1 MKSAAAVP
9 PGRADEG
16 LGRNLIPGCGC
27 YAHYLRIVDRPVCSI
42 QESQHETAVIFAYF
56 GGVYAFLK
64 IGVARVAADE
74 LISIYKH
81 DLRSRPIFSY
91 MTMRSK
97 TDTSLESKSGLCPP
111 RRIPRS
117 VNALSIPPFA

>member
-27 YAHYLRIVDRPVCSI
+27 YAKYLRIVDRPVSAI
-42 QESQHETAVIFAYF
+42 RESQHETAVIFAYF
-56 GGVYAFLK
+56 GGVYSFLK
-64 IGVARVAADE
+64 IGVAHVAADE

-81 DLRSRPIFSY
+81 DFKVEAHLLVH
-91 MTMRSK
+91 
-97 TDTSLESKSGLCPP
+97 D
-111 RRIPRS
+111 
-117 VNALSIPPFA
+117 NAI